1 MQIGDL
7 VQIDHSPQ
15 YRGIILEVCESKED
29 YDALA
34 RLAETNDFKDFE
46 IQHRAMSIINN
57 LRVQKH
63 ILGHVRQ
70 ECTKLKSDDGRT
82 WAFVK
87 LYRFPRQW
95 SKRNY
100 VLCGKC
106 S

>member
-1 MQIGDL
+1 M
-7 VQIDHSPQ
+7 
-15 YRGIILEVCESKED
+15 EVCESKED

-57 LRVQKH
+57 LRLQKH

-82 WAFVK
+82 WAFLK
-87 LYRFPRQW
+87 LYRFLANGANATTFYAVSVQ
-95 SKRNY
+95 
-100 VLCGKC
+100 
-106 S
+106 